1 MLVGRYLAAPGV
13 GRPNTAPHK
22 LRPIKSP
29 ETNHV
34 NGVAMKRALKL
45 AQPAIAGLLLM
56 VSTPASAQFGGAD
69 EFQTME
75 QFAPVLE
82 VMKQHM
88 GKKRFGQ
95 LMQTVGPMM
104 DQMMAGEGSSAAGG
118 YGAFGGSHSFDV
130 GRMVTLIDGQTIAG
144 LVRAFEPTERP
155 RAVRRHARRA
165 RP

>member
-1 MLVGRYLAAPGV
+1 MTCRFCVSRSGTSRSGALRNGPRSGSGWPGSGAHDLGVARADGV
-13 GRPNTAPHK
+13 GP
-22 LRPIKSP
+22 
-29 ETNHV
+29 
-34 NGVAMKRALKL
+34 
-45 AQPAIAGLLLM
+45 AQRRT
-56 VSTPASAQFGGAD
+56 VTPASAQLAGAD

-130 GRMVTLIDGQTIAG
+130 GRMVTLIDG
-144 LVRAFEPTERP
+144 
-155 RAVRRHARRA
+155 
-165 RP
+165 

>member
-1 MLVGRYLAAPGV
+1 MAALGV
-13 GRPNTAPHK
+13 GWPNAAPHK
-22 LRPIKSP
+22 LRPTKSP

-56 VSTPASAQFGGAD
+56 VSTPASAQLAGAD

-88 GKKRFGQ
+88 GK
-95 LMQTVGPMM
+95 
-104 DQMMAGEGSSAAGG
+104 SASA
-118 YGAFGGSHSFDV
+118 SLCRRS
-130 GRMVTLIDGQTIAG
+130 GR
-144 LVRAFEPTERP
+144 
-155 RAVRRHARRA
+155 
-165 RP
+165 

>member
-1 MLVGRYLAAPGV
+1 
-13 GRPNTAPHK
+13 
-22 LRPIKSP
+22 
-29 ETNHV
+29 
-34 NGVAMKRALKL
+34 MKRALKL

-56 VSTPASAQFGGAD
+56 VSTPASAQLAGAD

-104 DQMMAGEGSSAAGG
+104 DQMVTGQGSSATGSS
-118 YGAFGGSHSFDV
+118 GAFGGAQGFDV
-130 GRMVTLIDGQTIAG
+130 GRMATLIDGQTIAG
-144 LVRAFEPTERP
+144 LVRAFEPVEKP
-155 RAVRRHARRA
+155 RSVRKHAQRA